1 MLSPAWGPT
10 AISYQGK
17 IQGEIKEFPGGS
29 AGYGSRIV
37 TDVAQ
42 VSAVPQFRSLALGT
56 SA

>member
-29 AGYGSRIV
+29 EG
-37 TDVAQ
+37 
-42 VSAVPQFRSLALGT
+42 
-56 SA
+56 